1 LLSASRAD
9 CRLNF
14 FGTGAADISVLF
26 SANDAY
32 MRDLHLIMPPDC
44 VVSEQVEQNRLVL
57 KLMRVLKAGSKP
69 SGKIQ
74 FKRYYSSSSVR

>member
-1 LLSASRAD
+1 
-9 CRLNF
+9 
-14 FGTGAADISVLF
+14 
-26 SANDAY
+26 
-32 MRDLHLIMPPDC
+32 MRDLHLIVPPDC